1 MARWITQTYSIDEYS
16 EIEVA
21 EDCVVVSRP
30 GGKDFALFRP
40 KDLQDAM
47 GMSIALRA
55 AAKRLEDIGKR
66 LVK

>member
-1 MARWITQTYSIDEYS
+1 MARWITQTFTIDNNA
-16 EIEVA
+16 EIVLH
-21 EDCVVVSRP
+21 EDYVVISDPRELP
-30 GGKDFALFRP
+30 SAIFKP

-66 LVK
+66 MVK